1 MPCLDDKWFE
11 VTIKPILLQKNYH
24 MSEELSNPQGLTIAQ
39 FLALFSRFSRAE
51 QEQIAR
57 TIWEKTFAAQWRML
71 DKELPDLNISEE
83 EILEELRAVR
93 YGKTAKN

>member
-1 MPCLDDKWFE
+1 MPGLGGKWFE
-11 VTIKPILLQKNYH
+11 VTIQTHTFAKNYH
-24 MSEELSNPQGLTIAQ
+24 MSAELSNPQDLTIAQ
-39 FLALFSRFSRAE
+39 FLALFSRFSRTE

-57 TIWEKTFAAQWRML
+57 TIWEKTFAAQWRLL
-71 DKELPDLNISEE
+71 DKDLPNLDISEE

>member
-1 MPCLDDKWFE
+1 
-11 VTIKPILLQKNYH
+11 
-24 MSEELSNPQGLTIAQ
+24 MSAELSNLQDLTIAQ
-39 FLALFSRFSRAE
+39 FLTLFSRFSRAE

-57 TIWEKTFAAQWRML
+57 AIWKKTFASQWQLL
-71 DKELPDLNISEE
+71 DKELPDADISEE